1 MKVKRF
7 KSFRFKMIMYMFLSL
22 LATIATEGLI
32 FMGIYLYETEIIA
45 GEYKKVWGASGQG
58 KMSLG
63 TFTMSQSVALDAW
76 VIVIFTILLLVI
88 YFILISNKF
97 VMYVREI
104 ISGVE
109 RMKSGDL
116 MEEIPVQGEDEFSEI
131 AASINEMRQNLY
143 ETMESQ
149 KAVEK
154 TKDEL
159 ITNVAHDLRT
169 PLTSIL
175 GYLDLLTQGDFL
187 TEEQKQK
194 YLGIVSSKAKQ
205 LETLVKDLFDYTRYD
220 RNKVKIKKEILD
232 LNLFVPQLV
241 DEFYPSF
248 MDHQLECRTDFYE
261 GALNIEGNGE
271 LLARAIGNLI
281 SNAIKFSHKDTVVM
295 VHVKVQ
301 DITNENA
308 TGEGNGKEVLVTVS
322 DKGCGIKKEDQ
333 GKLLNEAT
341 HFTTFGT
348 DSEEGS
354 GLGLLLC
361 KDFVSKNHG
370 RLWFTSEEGVG
381 SNFNFTIPIK

>member
-1 MKVKRF
+1 
-7 KSFRFKMIMYMFLSL
+7 MIMYMFLSL

-154 TKDEL
+154 RIGRWFAGLPPAVCGRMLEAVKSAGDDPP
-159 ITNVAHDLRT
+159 ASCAGS
-169 PLTSIL
+169 TSAVI
-175 GYLDLLTQGDFL
+175 YST
-187 TEEQKQK
+187 
-194 YLGIVSSKAKQ
+194 SSV
-205 LETLVKDLFDYTRYD
+205 TTWSMR
-220 RNKVKIKKEILD
+220 R
-232 LNLFVPQLV
+232 P
-241 DEFYPSF
+241 
-248 MDHQLECRTDFYE
+248 
-261 GALNIEGNGE
+261 
-271 LLARAIGNLI
+271 
-281 SNAIKFSHKDTVVM
+281 FS
-295 VHVKVQ
+295 
-301 DITNENA
+301 
-308 TGEGNGKEVLVTVS
+308 S
-322 DKGCGIKKEDQ
+322 
-333 GKLLNEAT
+333 
-341 HFTTFGT
+341 
-348 DSEEGS
+348 
-354 GLGLLLC
+354 
-361 KDFVSKNHG
+361 
-370 RLWFTSEEGVG
+370 
-381 SNFNFTIPIK
+381 